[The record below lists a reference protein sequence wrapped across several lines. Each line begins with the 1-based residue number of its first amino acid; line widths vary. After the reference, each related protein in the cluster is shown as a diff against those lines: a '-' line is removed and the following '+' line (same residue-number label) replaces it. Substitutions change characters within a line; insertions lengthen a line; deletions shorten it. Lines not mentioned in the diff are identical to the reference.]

1 MSFLNTSSSHF
12 LWKSNSKPRYFE
24 KYENIFKELFE
35 NDKLEKNSFTSRKK
49 NFHTRENTEYSN
61 ITLLTSTIDTTNSMR
76 DRMSRT
82 KYNILT
88 GKDLNK
94 FSKLNTENEKKESKL
109 FPDNFNNNNY
119 NVTKNIRNERNKNRT
134 VIKNF
139 GFYLRN
145 QGTIPS
151 YNLLKKNES
160 NSLSPRHN
168 HDNLFIEKMHKK
180 FPEYVNL
187 KTKGQ
192 SFLLLSNQLDS
203 KKSFHELKN
212 KIGKL

>member
-1 MSFLNTSSSHF
+1 MSFINSSSSQF

-35 NDKLEKNSFTSRKK
+35 NDKLKKNLFTSRKK
-49 NFHTRENTEYSN
+49 NYHTRENSEYSN
-61 ITLLTSTIDTTNSMR
+61 ITLLTSTIDTTNSIR

-94 FSKLNTENEKKESKL
+94 FSKLTNENEKKENKL

-119 NVTKNIRNERNKNRT
+119 NVSKNIRNERNKNRT

-145 QGTIPS
+145 QGIIPS

-168 HDNLFIEKMHKK
+168 HDNLFIERMHRK

-192 SFLLLSNQLDS
+192 TFLLLSNQLDS
-203 KKSFHELKN
+203 KKPFHELKN

>member
-35 NDKLEKNSFTSRKK
+35 NDILTKNSFANIKK
-49 NFHTRENTEYSN
+49 NYHTRENSEYSN
-61 ITLLTSTIDTTNSMR
+61 ITLLTSTIDTTNSIR

-94 FSKLNTENEKKESKL
+94 FSKLTNENEKKENKL

-119 NVTKNIRNERNKNRT
+119 NVSKNIRNERNKNRT

-145 QGTIPS
+145 QGIIPS

-168 HDNLFIEKMHKK
+168 HDNLFIERMHRK

-192 SFLLLSNQLDS
+192 TFLLLSNQLDS
-203 KKSFHELKN
+203 KKPFHELKN

>member
-1 MSFLNTSSSHF
+1 MSFINSSSSHF

-35 NDKLEKNSFTSRKK
+35 NDILTKNSFANIKK
-49 NFHTRENTEYSN
+49 NYHTRENSEYSN
-61 ITLLTSTIDTTNSMR
+61 ITLLTSTIDTTNSIR

-94 FSKLNTENEKKESKL
+94 FSKLTNENEKKENKL

-119 NVTKNIRNERNKNRT
+119 NVSKNIRNERNKNRT

-145 QGTIPS
+145 QGIIPS

-168 HDNLFIEKMHKK
+168 HDNLFIERMHRK

-192 SFLLLSNQLDS
+192 TFLLLSNQLDS
-203 KKSFHELKN
+203 KKPFHELKN

>member
-1 MSFLNTSSSHF
+1 MSFINSSSSQF

-35 NDKLEKNSFTSRKK
+35 NDMLTKNSFANIKK
-49 NFHTRENTEYSN
+49 NYHTRENSEYSN
-61 ITLLTSTIDTTNSMR
+61 ITLLTSTIDTTNSIR

-94 FSKLNTENEKKESKL
+94 FSKLTNENEKKENKL

-119 NVTKNIRNERNKNRT
+119 NVSKNIRNERNKNRT

-145 QGTIPS
+145 QGIIPS

-168 HDNLFIEKMHKK
+168 HDNLFIERMHRK

>member
-1 MSFLNTSSSHF
+1 MSFINSSSSQF

-35 NDKLEKNSFTSRKK
+35 NDILTKNSFANIKK
-49 NFHTRENTEYSN
+49 NYHTRENSEYSN
-61 ITLLTSTIDTTNSMR
+61 ITLLTSTIDTTNSIR

-94 FSKLNTENEKKESKL
+94 FSKLTNENEKKENKL

-119 NVTKNIRNERNKNRT
+119 NVSKNIRNERNKNRT

-168 HDNLFIEKMHKK
+168 HDNLFIERMHRK

-192 SFLLLSNQLDS
+192 TFLLLSNQLDS
-203 KKSFHELKN
+203 KKPFHELKN

>member
-1 MSFLNTSSSHF
+1 M
-12 LWKSNSKPRYFE
+12 Y
-24 KYENIFKELFE
+24 I
-35 NDKLEKNSFTSRKK
+35 
-49 NFHTRENTEYSN
+49 
-61 ITLLTSTIDTTNSMR
+61 IQILTSTIDTTNSIR

-94 FSKLNTENEKKESKL
+94 FSKLRIEDEKKENKL
-109 FPDNFNNNNY
+109 FPENSHNNNY
-119 NVTKNIRNERNKNRT
+119 DVTKNMRYERNKNRT

-160 NSLSPRHN
+160 NSLSPRHH

-187 KTKGQ
+187 NTKGQ
-192 SFLLLSNQLDS
+192 TFLLLSNQLDF
-203 KKSFHELKN
+203 KKPFHELKN

>member
-1 MSFLNTSSSHF
+1 MSFINSSSSHF

-35 NDKLEKNSFTSRKK
+35 NDKLEKNLFTSRKK
-49 NFHTRENTEYSN
+49 NYHTRENSEYSN
-61 ITLLTSTIDTTNSMR
+61 ITLLTSTIDTTNSIR

-94 FSKLNTENEKKESKL
+94 FSKLKSEDEKKENKL
-109 FPDNFNNNNY
+109 FPENSNNNNY

-160 NSLSPRHN
+160 NSLSPRHH

-187 KTKGQ
+187 NTKGQ
-192 SFLLLSNQLDS
+192 TFLLLSNQLDF
-203 KKSFHELKN
+203 KKPFHELKN

>member
-35 NDKLEKNSFTSRKK
+35 NDILTKNSFANIKK
-49 NFHTRENTEYSN
+49 NYHTRENSEYSN
-61 ITLLTSTIDTTNSMR
+61 ITLLTSTIDTTNSIR

-94 FSKLNTENEKKESKL
+94 FSKLTNENEKKENKL

-119 NVTKNIRNERNKNRT
+119 NVSKNIRNERNKNRT

-168 HDNLFIEKMHKK
+168 HDNLFIERMHRK

-192 SFLLLSNQLDS
+192 TFLLLSNQLDS
-203 KKSFHELKN
+203 KKPFHELKN

>member
-35 NDKLEKNSFTSRKK
+35 NDILTKNSFANIKK
-49 NFHTRENTEYSN
+49 NYHTRENSEYSN
-61 ITLLTSTIDTTNSMR
+61 ITLLTSTIDTTNSIR

-94 FSKLNTENEKKESKL
+94 FSKLKSEDEKKENKL
-109 FPDNFNNNNY
+109 FPENSNNNNY
-119 NVTKNIRNERNKNRT
+119 DVTKNMRYERNKNRT

-160 NSLSPRHN
+160 NSLSPRHH

-187 KTKGQ
+187 NTKGQ
-192 SFLLLSNQLDS
+192 TFLLLSNQLDF
-203 KKSFHELKN
+203 KKPFHELKN

>member
-1 MSFLNTSSSHF
+1 MSFINSSSSQF

-35 NDKLEKNSFTSRKK
+35 NDILTKNSFANIKK
-49 NFHTRENTEYSN
+49 NYHTRENSEYSN
-61 ITLLTSTIDTTNSMR
+61 ITLLTSTIDTTNSIR

-94 FSKLNTENEKKESKL
+94 FSKLTNENEKKENKL

-119 NVTKNIRNERNKNRT
+119 NVSKNIRNERNKNRT

-145 QGTIPS
+145 QGIIPS

-168 HDNLFIEKMHKK
+168 HDNLFIERMHRK

-192 SFLLLSNQLDS
+192 TFLLLSNQLDS
-203 KKSFHELKN
+203 KKPFHELKN

>member
-1 MSFLNTSSSHF
+1 MSFINSSSSQF

-35 NDKLEKNSFTSRKK
+35 NDILTKNSFANIKK
-49 NFHTRENTEYSN
+49 NYHTRENSEYSN
-61 ITLLTSTIDTTNSMR
+61 ITLLTSTIDTTNSIR

-94 FSKLNTENEKKESKL
+94 FSKLTNENEKKENKL

-119 NVTKNIRNERNKNRT
+119 NVSKNIRNERNKNRT

-145 QGTIPS
+145 QGIIPS

-160 NSLSPRHN
+160 NSLSPRHH

-203 KKSFHELKN
+203 KKPFHELKN